1 MHYIIGTNI
10 TIESRPT
17 TGRAKIGMT
26 SSDIANLRK
35 SGGDHTELKK
45 KFTPGKQYTLT
56 RIYKRFYEDTINNE
70 VVVYRFVSRD
80 SDLVELEFN
89 TVKLAEKFIA
99 DTRGEDLPDYG
110 SVYETKTD

>member
-10 TIESRPT
+10 TIESRPAS
-17 TGRAKIGMT
+17 GRAKVGMT

-35 SGGDHTELKK
+35 PGGDHTELQKR
-45 KFTPGKQYTLT
+45 FTPGKLYTLT

-80 SDLVELEFN
+80 SDLIELEFN
-89 TVKLAEKFIA
+89 TVNLAEKFIA
-99 DTRGEDLPDYG
+99 DVRGEELPDYN